1 MEEVFRPIEDFDNY
15 EVSNFGNVRNKKTEK
30 LLKKV
35 LNTKGYYKLELRQN
49 SKRSTLLIHRL
60 VALTFID
67 NPDEKPSVDH
77 IDNNR
82 TNNNVRNLR
91 WCTSKEN
98 QQNSKLSRSNTS
110 GHKGVC
116 WDKHQNKW
124 RAQIKID
131 GIKIHLGSFEDKE
144 NAIRERV
151 QRANQAFGVFVNA
164 CERL

>member
-1 MEEVFRPIEDFDNY
+1 MEEFREIENFDNY

-30 LLKKV
+30 LLKKR
-35 LNTKGYYKLELRQN
+35 LSKNGYYRIDLRQN

-67 NPDEKPSVDH
+67 NPDDKPCIDH

-82 TNNNVRNLR
+82 ANNDIRNLR

-98 QQNSKLSRSNTS
+98 QQNSKLSTLNTS
-110 GHKGVC
+110 GHKGIYF
-116 WDKHQNKW
+116 HNRQNKW
-124 RAQIKID
+124 HAHIKID
-131 GIKIHLGSFEDKE
+131 GIKIHLGSFASKED
-144 NAIRERV
+144 AIRARV
-151 QRANQAFGVFVNA
+151 QRANEAFGNFVNA

>member
-1 MEEVFRPIEDFDNY
+1 MEEFREIENFDNY

-30 LLKKV
+30 LLKKR
-35 LNTKGYYKLELRQN
+35 LSKNGYYRIDLRQN
-49 SKRSTLLIHRL
+49 SKSTTLLIHRL

-91 WCTSKEN
+91 WCTNKEN
-98 QQNSKLSRSNTS
+98 MQNSKLSASNTS
-110 GHKGVC
+110 GVKGVH
-116 WDKHQNKW
+116 WDKQRNKW
-124 RAQIKID
+124 QAQIRID
-131 GIKIHLGSFEDKE
+131 GIKIHLGYFENKE
-144 NAIRERV
+144 DAIRARV
-151 QRANQAFGVFVNA
+151 QRANEAFGNFVNA